1 MEELIEKIKEHLNT
15 RMKLAK
21 LSLVEKGV
29 LLFAN
34 LITDGLVI
42 IFIVLAFLF
51 VSLAFGFYLS
61 ELLGNSY
68 GGFFLVSL
76 FYFLMAVI
84 VYATKD
90 KYLEKPIINNMI
102 KKIFKKQE
110 EE

>member
-1 MEELIEKIKEHLNT
+1 MEELIEKIKEHLHT

-21 LSLVEKGV
+21 LTLVEKGV

-42 IFIVLAFLF
+42 IFLVLAFLF
-51 VSLAFGFYLS
+51 VSLAFGFYIS

-76 FYFLMAVI
+76 FYFLIAVI
-84 VYATKD
+84 VYAIKD
-90 KYLEKPIINNMI
+90 KYLEKPIVNNMI
-102 KKIFKKQE
+102 RKIFKKQE